1 MSAVLAVVLMVL
13 KIIGMILL
21 ALLLLLL
28 LALLLPAGIHF
39 RWSHIGGLRLQLCY
53 GPLHFTLYP
62 RKADE
67 EEKKAEPKAETKQGN
82 TPKTELTSAAPP
94 KPTPPPAKAELPAQP
109 TMEKQTEPT
118 EAKPAKAPEEPQKAP
133 ETSPQP
139 EQAVPKPKA
148 KSAPAAETPAAEPQ
162 PEEDTGL
169 VDRIK
174 AAVRADP
181 VGYVRHLFSVLRA
194 SVGPLLRGFRVSKL
208 NVIWTITGE
217 TAAETAIL
225 YGQTLTTLNTILAI
239 AQDHIKI
246 QADQLWLEADYT
258 GSAKQQRVVSLKL
271 LLCPLLALVTVV
283 CFVWH
288 ARHDPQ
294 LLPPKHPKYNT
305 PETEQGGNL

>member
-82 TPKTELTSAAPP
+82 TPKTEPTSAAPP
-94 KPTPPPAKAELPAQP
+94 KPTPPPAKA
-109 TMEKQTEPT
+109 
-118 EAKPAKAPEEPQKAP
+118 PEEPQKAEPAPPAEKEQGKPKTP

-271 LLCPLLALVTVV
+271 LFCPLLALVTVV

>member
-67 EEKKAEPKAETKQGN
+67 EEKKEEPKAETKQGN
-82 TPKTELTSAAPP
+82 TPKTEPTSAAPP

-181 VGYVRHLFSVLRA
+181 VGYVRQLFSVLRT

>member
-109 TMEKQTEPT
+109 TMEKQMEPT
-118 EAKPAKAPEEPQKAP
+118 VAKPAKAP

-148 KSAPAAETPAAEPQ
+148 KSAPAAETPAAKPQ

-288 ARHDPQ
+288 ARHDQQ

>member
-82 TPKTELTSAAPP
+82 TPKTEPTSAAPP
-94 KPTPPPAKAELPAQP
+94 KPTSP
-109 TMEKQTEPT
+109 
-118 EAKPAKAPEEPQKAP
+118 PAKAPEELQKAEPAPPAEKEQGKPKTP

-283 CFVWH
+283 CFMWH
-288 ARHDPQ
+288 AWHDPQ

>member
-82 TPKTELTSAAPP
+82 TPKTEPTSAAPP
-94 KPTPPPAKAELPAQP
+94 KPTPPPAKA
-109 TMEKQTEPT
+109 
-118 EAKPAKAPEEPQKAP
+118 PEEPQKAEPAPPAEKELGKPKAP

-148 KSAPAAETPAAEPQ
+148 KSAPASQPGAAAAHAPAAETQ

-194 SVGPLLRGFRVSKL
+194 SVGPLLCSFRVSKL

>member
-82 TPKTELTSAAPP
+82 TPKTEPTSAAPP
-94 KPTPPPAKAELPAQP
+94 KPTSP
-109 TMEKQTEPT
+109 
-118 EAKPAKAPEEPQKAP
+118 PAKAPEELQKAEPAPPAEKEQGKPKTP

>member
-28 LALLLPAGIHF
+28 LALLLPVGIHF

-82 TPKTELTSAAPP
+82 TPKNEPTSAAPP
-94 KPTPPPAKAELPAQP
+94 KPTPPPAKA
-109 TMEKQTEPT
+109 
-118 EAKPAKAPEEPQKAP
+118 PEEPQKAEPAPPAEKEQGKPKAP

-194 SVGPLLRGFRVSKL
+194 SAGPLLRGFRVSKL

-294 LLPPKHPKYNT
+294 LLPPKHPEYNT